1 MLVRALAFIT
11 AFLLTSI
18 ISPTVQAIETDK
30 IPPALEQW
38 ESWVLDGEEIH
49 FCPSSYNNGEGY
61 RCIWP
66 SRLNL
71 ELEPT
76 GGSFTQNWLV
86 FKKGLIPLLGGAKQW
101 PYYVTLDGK
110 EVPVIAK
117 NGLPSV
123 YMKKGEHLV
132 KGRFIWDEMPE
143 IIHLPEACGLVSL
156 SINGKSMD
164 FPMLEKDG
172 RLWLQKQKK
181 TDIQEEDLRIRIFRL
196 LNDTIPMQVTNLIK
210 INVSG
215 KAREIEIEP
224 TLFKDFVPMS
234 IKSRLPARLG
244 ANGTLMI
251 QARPGRWEIQVI
263 TRSKGPVSEIDTVKA
278 PYGQEIW
285 SFQSRNQLRLVKI
298 LGVTPIDP
306 NQTDI
311 PNRWKTFPT
320 FIINAGDKLTFKE
333 IRRGNP
339 DPAPDQLRLDR
350 TWWLDFDGKGFTI
363 KDHITGTM
371 SSQWYLAM
379 NHPTTLGRISV
390 DGVDQLITSH
400 GKDKKPGV
408 ELRKGRLNLIAESR
422 LTASIKTLPGVGWN
436 HDFESLKGMLN
447 LPPGW
452 RLLTVRGVD
461 VMPGAWFENWTLL
474 DLFLVLIISLAV
486 LKLQNWR
493 WGLIALLTVGLTY
506 HEPGSPRIVWLNL
519 LAASALLRLIP
530 EGWVKKLTEIWRLAS
545 IVTLLVLAIPFMVQ
559 QIRYGVYPQ
568 LELPKQVYPISKMDK
583 DEVTSQADF
592 KRAGQK
598 ALRNRKTHYKSGAIV
613 QSLQLPETK
622 GYLERYDLF
631 AQDPKALIQT
641 GPGLPKWRWRSYA
654 MKWNGPVNKD
664 QEVRLWLLS
673 PLINLILAIT
683 RVILLALLIY
693 CLIGLRRLKIP
704 AKDFAFTALLLS
716 IFIFPGFAAGGEVT
730 AGYPPP
736 ELLKELKMKLLK
748 KPACLPECA
757 ESPRMEITVSL
768 ESLRIIYQIHA
779 EVDTAV
785 PLPGSS
791 ELWRPKDV
799 FNGSRPLKG
808 LMRDSDGSLWI
819 FVPEGIHTITLM
831 GNAPSENSFQIPL
844 PLKPHRVVIQSQG
857 WDVQGVDKDGRV
869 GSSIKLVRKEENN
882 AKKQDK
888 STIALLPFLHI
899 ERNLCLGLDWQVHT
913 TVRRLTPVGAPV
925 VISVPLI
932 PGESIT
938 KAGILVEKGKALIHM
953 KPNERQVSW
962 NSTLKQENTIKLQA
976 PQSVPWTETWL
987 LDISPVWHCVFTG
1000 IPIILHQDESGRRR
1014 PKWRPWPG
1022 EEVEINVFR
1031 PKAIPGQVVTI
1042 DDAKLTCIPGRR
1054 FNKVDLSLNIRASQG
1069 GQHKITLPDGS
1080 KLQQVKIMGK
1090 EQPLKKMGNKVIIPI
1105 RPGKQ
1110 NINVI
1115 WHQGA
1120 GSSILIKAPRVDI
1133 GKDAVN
1139 ADVIFKMPENR
1150 WILFTAGPRLGPAVL
1165 FWSYIIVIIL
1175 VAIGLGRIPWTPL
1188 KTRHWLLIGLGL
1200 TQVHPIAAIMICGW
1214 LLALGLRKKYQPQG
1228 GWFYFNVQQI
1238 ILALWTIAALT
1249 GLYFSIQKGLLGIP
1263 DMQIAGNGSSE
1274 FLLHWTKDRIGS
1286 TMPQPSVLSLPLFV
1300 YRILMLLWALW
1311 LAHSLLKWLRWG
1323 WDCFVEGG
1331 LWRKIV
1337 LHRGREKARKNLE
1350 EEEEKTPA

>member
-71 ELEPT
+71 ELERT

-86 FKKGLIPLLGGAKQW
+86 FKNGLIPLLGGAKQW

-117 NGLPSV
+117 NGLPSI

-132 KGRFIWDEMPE
+132 KGRFIWEEMPE
-143 IIHLPEACGLVSL
+143 IIHLPEACGLVGL
-156 SINGKSMD
+156 SINGKSVD
-164 FPMLEKDG
+164 FPTLEKDG

-181 TDIQEEDLRIRIFRL
+181 ADIQEEGLMIHIFRL

-263 TRSKGPVSEIDTVKA
+263 TRSKGPVNEIDTVKA
-278 PYGQEIW
+278 PYGRETW
-285 SFQSRNQLRLVKI
+285 SFKSQNQLRLVKI
-298 LGVTPIDP
+298 LGVTPVDP

-311 PNRWKTFPT
+311 PNRWKTFPA
-320 FIINAGDKLTFKE
+320 FIINAGDKLTFTE

-339 DPAPDQLRLDR
+339 DPAPDRLRLDR

-408 ELRKGRLNLIAESR
+408 ELRKGKLNLIAESR

-436 HDFESLKGMLN
+436 HDFESLKGLLN

-486 LKLQNWR
+486 LKLKNWR
-493 WGLIALLTVGLTY
+493 WGLIALLTVGLTW
-506 HEPGSPRIVWLNL
+506 HEAGSPRIVWLNL
-519 LAASALLRLIP
+519 LAASALLRVIP
-530 EGWVKKLTEIWRLAS
+530 EGLVKKLTEIWRLAS

-559 QIRYGVYPQ
+559 QIRYGIYPQ
-568 LELPKQVYPISKMDK
+568 LELPKQVYPISRMDK
-583 DEVTSQADF
+583 DEITSQTDF
-592 KRAGQK
+592 KRERQN
-598 ALRNRKTHYKSGAIV
+598 ALRSRKTHFKSGSIA
-613 QSLQLPETK
+613 QSLKQPETK
-622 GYLERYDLF
+622 AYSKRYDLF

-683 RVILLALLIY
+683 RVILSALLIW
-693 CLIGLRRLKIP
+693 CLIGLCRLKMP

-716 IFIFPGFAAGGEVT
+716 VFIFPGFAAGGEVT

-736 ELLKELKMKLLK
+736 ELLNELKMKLLK
-748 KPACLPECA
+748 KPDCLPECA

-779 EVDTAV
+779 RIDTAV

-791 ELWRPKDV
+791 ELWKPKDV
-799 FNGSRPLKG
+799 FNGSRPVKG
-808 LMRDSDGSLWI
+808 LMRDKDGSLWI
-819 FVPEGIHTITLM
+819 FVPEGIHTITLI
-831 GNAPSENSFQIPL
+831 GNAPPENSFQIPL

-869 GSSIKLVRKEENN
+869 GSSIKLIRKEENN
-882 AKKQDK
+882 AKKHTK
-888 STIALLPFLHI
+888 ATIALLPFLHI

-953 KPNERQVSW
+953 KPNEKQVSW

-987 LDISPVWHCVFTG
+987 LDISPVLHCVFTG
-1000 IPIILHQDESGRRR
+1000 IPIILHQDESGHRR
-1014 PKWRPWPG
+1014 PKWMPWPG
-1022 EEVEINVFR
+1022 EEVEIKVSR
-1031 PKAIPGQVVTI
+1031 PKAIPGRVVTI
-1042 DDAKLTCIPGRR
+1042 DDAELTCIPGRR
-1054 FNKVDLSLNIRASQG
+1054 FNKVNLSLNIRAGRG

-1090 EQPLKKMGNKVIIPI
+1090 EQPLKIMGNKVIIPI

-1110 NINVI
+1110 NINLI

-1120 GSSILIKAPRVDI
+1120 GSSILIKAPGVDI

-1175 VAIGLGRIPWTPL
+1175 MAIALGRIPWTPL
-1188 KTRHWLLIGLGL
+1188 KTRHWLLAGLGL
-1200 TQVHPIAAIMICGW
+1200 TQVHPITAIMICGW

-1331 LWRKIV
+1331 VWRKIV
-1337 LHRGREKARKNLE
+1337 LHRGRKKERKNIG
-1350 EEEEKTPA
+1350 EEKKE

>member
-1 MLVRALAFIT
+1 MLVRALLFIT
-11 AFLLTSI
+11 AFLLTNVMC
-18 ISPTVQAIETDK
+18 PAVQAIKTDR
-30 IPPALEQW
+30 IPPALEPW
-38 ESWVLDGEEIH
+38 ESWVLDGEDAH
-49 FCPSSYNNGEGY
+49 FCPSSYNNGARH

-71 ELEPT
+71 ELERT

-123 YMKKGEHLV
+123 YMKKGKHLV
-132 KGRFIWDEMPE
+132 EGRFIWDEMPE
-143 IIHLPEACGLVSL
+143 MIHLPEACGLVSL
-156 SINGKSMD
+156 SINGKSVD

-172 RLWLQKQKK
+172 RLWLQKQKM
-181 TDIQEEDLRIRIFRL
+181 TDLQEESLMISIFRL
-196 LNDTIPMQVTNLIK
+196 LDDTIPMQVTNLIK

-215 KAREIEIEP
+215 KAGEIEIDP
-224 TLFKDFVPMS
+224 ALFKDFVPMS

-244 ANGTLMI
+244 ANGALMI
-251 QARPGRWEIQVI
+251 QARPGRWKIRVI
-263 TRSKGPVSEIDTVKA
+263 TRSKGPVSGICPVKT

-285 SFQSRNQLRLVKI
+285 SFKSRNQLRLVKI
-298 LGVTPIDP
+298 LGVAPVDP

-311 PNRWKTFPT
+311 PNRWKTFPA

-333 IRRGNP
+333 LRRGNP
-339 DPAPDQLRLDR
+339 DPAPDRLRLDR

-363 KDHITGTM
+363 KDHITGTL

-379 NHPTTLGRISV
+379 NHPAALGRISV

-400 GKDKKPGV
+400 GKDKKSGV
-408 ELRKGRLNLIAESR
+408 ELRKGKINLIAESR
-422 LTASIKTLPGVGWN
+422 FTDSTKTLPAVGWD
-436 HDFESLKGMLN
+436 HDFESLKGRLN

-452 RLLTVRGVD
+452 RLFTVRGVD
-461 VMPGAWFENWTLL
+461 AMSGAWFENWTLL

-486 LKLQNWR
+486 LKFHNWR
-493 WGLIALLTVGLTY
+493 WGLIALLAIGLSY

-530 EGWVKKLTEIWRLAS
+530 EGRVKKLAGIWRLAS

-568 LELPKQVYPISKMDK
+568 LELPKQVYPISRMDK
-583 DEVTSQADF
+583 NEVTSQADF

-598 ALRNRKTHYKSGAIV
+598 ALRNRKAHYKSGSIV
-613 QSLQLPETK
+613 QPFQLPETK
-622 GYLERYDLF
+622 RSAERYDLF

-673 PLINLILAIT
+673 PLINLLLSIT

-693 CLIGLRRLKIP
+693 CLIGLRRLKIQ
-704 AKDFAFTALLLS
+704 AKDFTFSALLLS

-779 EVDTAV
+779 GIDTAV

-791 ELWRPKDV
+791 ELWRTKDV
-799 FNGSRPLKG
+799 FNGSRPVKG
-808 LMRDSDGSLWI
+808 LMRDRDGSLWV
-819 FVPEGIHTITLM
+819 FVPEGIHTITLI
-831 GNAPSENSFQIPL
+831 GNAPSEDSFQIPL

-857 WDVQGVDKDGRV
+857 WDVQGVDKDGRA
-869 GSSIKLVRKEENN
+869 GSSIKLVRKVENKS
-882 AKKQDK
+882 KKQAK
-888 STIALLPFLHI
+888 ATIALLPFLHI
-899 ERNLCLGLDWQVHT
+899 ERNVYLGLDWQVYT

-932 PGESIT
+932 PGESVIS
-938 KAGILVEKGKALIHM
+938 AGILVENGKVLIHM
-953 KPNERQVSW
+953 KPNERKVTW
-962 NSTLKQENTIKLQA
+962 NSALKKEDMLKLQS

-987 LDISPVWHCVFTG
+987 LDISPVWHCDFTG

-1014 PKWRPWPG
+1014 TKWEPWPG
-1022 EEVEINVFR
+1022 EEVEIKVTR

-1069 GQHKITLPDGS
+1069 GQHRIILPDGS
-1080 KLQQVKIMGK
+1080 KLQQVKIMGS
-1090 EQPLKKMGNKVIIPI
+1090 EQPLKKMGSEVIIPI
-1105 RPGKQ
+1105 RPGTQ
-1110 NINVI
+1110 NIDVI

-1120 GSSILIKAPRVDI
+1120 GSSILIKAPRVNI

-1139 ADVIFKMPENR
+1139 TDVIFKMPENR
-1150 WILFTAGPRLGPAVL
+1150 WILFAAGPRLGPAVL
-1165 FWSYIIVIIL
+1165 FWSYIVVIIL

-1188 KTRHWLLIGLGL
+1188 KARHWLLIGLGL
-1200 TQVHPIAAIMICGW
+1200 TQVHPFTAIMICGW

-1228 GWFYFNVQQI
+1228 GWFYFNIQQI

-1249 GLYFSIQKGLLGIP
+1249 GIYFSIQKGLLGIP
-1263 DMQIAGNGSSE
+1263 DMQIAGNGSSG

-1286 TMPQPSVLSLPLFV
+1286 TMPQPSVLSLPLYL

-1323 WDCFVEGG
+1323 WDCFGEGG
-1331 LWRKIV
+1331 VWRKIV
-1337 LHRGREKARKNLE
+1337 LHKGRKKERKSPG
-1350 EEEEKTPA
+1350 EEEKGTST